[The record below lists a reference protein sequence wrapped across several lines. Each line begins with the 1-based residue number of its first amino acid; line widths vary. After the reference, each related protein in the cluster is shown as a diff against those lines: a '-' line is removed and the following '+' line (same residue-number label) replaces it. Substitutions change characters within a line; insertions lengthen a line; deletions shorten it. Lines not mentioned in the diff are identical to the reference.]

1 MKSVRG
7 WIQQHPSN
15 RPHLLAGQAF
25 PRWHSHGL
33 IFGFALLFRE
43 SSPSWAAER
52 STDSTWS
59 QRLILGVNGPIPV
72 IVVDQFGY
80 PTKATKI
87 AVIQNPQVG
96 YGGMAPGDNY
106 AVVDRATGAI
116 VKRGTPVAWDS
127 GATDPVSSDK
137 AWWFDFS
144 DLTAPGT
151 YVILMQNE
159 DGSLLCVQGLDQA
172 SPPSAATGPSYYG
185 PATTAASL
193 MGAAAFAYAS
203 KIYSARTGETLRR
216 YGYDLATRAKQAW
229 DWAIA
234 NPRLARTCCGS
245 AGNGRAGTFVCEISG
260 GSLSL
265 RIDRRRNLQELYR
278 IELRLNCSKRGP
290 SAVEWGEARNAD
302 VLYTLI
308 EHFLAGEISN
318 LNEIHCECDWECR
331 SAPYGN

>member
-1 MKSVRG
+1 
-7 WIQQHPSN
+7 
-15 RPHLLAGQAF
+15 
-25 PRWHSHGL
+25 
-33 IFGFALLFRE
+33 
-43 SSPSWAAER
+43 
-52 STDSTWS
+52 
-59 QRLILGVNGPIPV
+59 LGVNGPIPV

-151 YVILMQNE
+151 YVTLMQNE

-234 NPRLARTCCGS
+234 NPRVLYYNNDDLKQPGSRGLAAGQQEMDEPERLFAKFQAAVYLYELTGDAIYKSFIESSYASIVPSGDQALWNGERQETLMYYTRLSSISPQVRSAILTKFIASVTGNADQLPMVTDNKDPDQARSRPTCG
-245 AGNGRAGTFVCEISG
+245 AVT
-260 GSLSL
+260 
-265 RIDRRRNLQELYR
+265 RRRPDKQDYISFWRCTAVMLLAPPRRILQ
-278 IELRLNCSKRGP
+278 S
-290 SAVEWGEARNAD
+290 
-302 VLYTLI
+302 
-308 EHFLAGEISN
+308 
-318 LNEIHCECDWECR
+318 
-331 SAPYGN
+331 